1 MNFKIVVD
9 SSCDITNKMKQN
21 MNVEITPLT
30 IELEGTRYRDDDSFQ
45 VDEFVQEMNAST
57 NVPKTACPSP
67 AEYIDRFAGEE
78 ENVFVITLSS
88 KLSGSYNSA
97 EIAKDIYLS
106 ENDNKNIHVFDSLSA
121 SAGEVLLT
129 LKIDYLAKLGKT
141 YTQIVDSISNYIK
154 EMKTLFVLNKL
165 DNLVKTGRMSLVKA
179 AIANVLNI
187 KPVLASNGKG
197 EIIMINKGRGINKA
211 ISKMIAAIGETKDNL
226 EDSLLVIAHCNCF
239 KRANSIKEKVN
250 DTYNF
255 KDIFIV
261 EMKGL
266 SSTYANDGG
275 IVIAF

>member
-9 SSCDITNKMKQN
+9 SCCDITNEIKKN
-21 MNVEITPLT
+21 INVEITPLT
-30 IELEGTRYRDDDSFQ
+30 IELEGTRYTDDGSFSVDDFVKKMNDS
-45 VDEFVQEMNAST
+45 T
-57 NVPKTACPSP
+57 TVPKTACPAP
-67 AEYIDRFAGEE
+67 AEYIDRFESEE

-106 ENDNKNIHVFDSLSA
+106 ENDNKKIHVFDSLSA

-141 YTQIVDSISNYIK
+141 YSQIVESISNYIK
-154 EMKTLFVLNKL
+154 EMKTMFVLNKL

-211 ISKMIAAIGETKDNL
+211 LGKMIAAMGETKDNL
-226 EDSLLVIAHCNCF
+226 EEKLLVIAHCNCL
-239 KRANSIKEKVN
+239 KRANALKEKISNV
-250 DTYNF
+250 YNF

-261 EMKGL
+261 EMRGI

>member
-9 SSCDITNKMKQN
+9 SCCDITNEIKKN
-21 MNVEITPLT
+21 INVEITPLT
-30 IELEGTRYRDDDSFQ
+30 IELEGTRYTDDDSFS
-45 VDEFVQEMNAST
+45 VNDFVKKMNEST
-57 NVPKTACPSP
+57 TVPKTACPAP
-67 AEYIDRFAGEE
+67 ADYIDRFESDE
-78 ENVFVITLSS
+78 ENVFVVTLSS

-106 ENDNKNIHVFDSLSA
+106 ENDDKKIHVFDSLSA

-141 YTQIVDSISNYIK
+141 YSQIVENINNYIK
-154 EMKTLFVLNKL
+154 EMKTMFVLNKL

-211 ISKMIAAIGETKDNL
+211 LSKMVNAIGETKGNL
-226 EDSLLVIAHCNCF
+226 EEKLLVIAHCNCF
-239 KRANSIKEKVN
+239 KRANALKDKISN
-250 DTYNF
+250 LYDF

-261 EMKGL
+261 EMKGI

>member
-9 SSCDITNKMKQN
+9 SCCDITKEMKQN
-21 MNVEITPLT
+21 MNAEITPLT
-30 IELEGTRYRDDDSFQ
+30 IELEGARYRDDDTLD
-45 VDEFVQEMNAST
+45 VNDFVQQMNAST

-67 AEYIDRFAGEE
+67 AEYIDRFSGEE

-97 EIAKDIYLS
+97 EIAKNIYLS
-106 ENDNKNIHVFDSLSA
+106 EDNKNIHVFDSLSA

-141 YTQIVDSISNYIK
+141 YSQIVDAIGNYIK

-165 DNLVKTGRMSLVKA
+165 DNLVKTGRMGLVKA
-179 AIANVLNI
+179 AIANVFNI
-187 KPVLASNGKG
+187 KPVLSSNGEG

-211 ISKMIAAIGETKDNL
+211 ISKMVASIGDTKDNF
-226 EDSLLVIAHCNCF
+226 EDSQLVIAHCNCF
-239 KRANSIKEKVN
+239 KRANIVKEKVN
-250 DTYNF
+250 EMYNF

-261 EMKGL
+261 EMRGI